1 MRLVLIFG
9 LAVLVLA
16 LQGCAGGGGG
26 RRIGQRKAL
35 VIGQSHPGSHS
46 EAAKINFLWLVNNPS
61 NSPAVGWTCD
71 LSYDLMASLKMNPTN
86 ATHEELFAA
95 IRRKRLGYRI
105 VMQNGARGV
114 TLPFWTNALD
124 SGVMPFAP
132 QGNNNPGQRF
142 DDPPGLFPGVSV
154 AGGVVENTSSYGPG
168 VEFIDALPNGDA
180 AQSWANQAVAAKFAK
195 VLDENRNYNIWD
207 ARAHLRQSA
216 SKWQEGWNERNGYGR
231 PTADTDIIRLLP
243 EPPVQFATRVSADGR
258 QVLFTWRNFTQS
270 RFRTTVI
277 ARGDGRIIYK
287 GKGTRFVWNSDVNG
301 SETFRYWSRDN
312 AGQTSPI
319 QSYQVRT
326 VSGLSLPP

>member
-1 MRLVLIFG
+1 MARE
-9 LAVLVLA
+9 
-16 LQGCAGGGGG
+16 QP
-26 RRIGQRKAL
+26 QQ
-35 VIGQSHPGSHS
+35 QS
-46 EAAKINFLWLVNNPS
+46 
-61 NSPAVGWTCD
+61 AVGWTCD
-71 LSYDLMASLKMNPTN
+71 LSYDLMGESQNEPHQCNP
-86 ATHEELFAA
+86 
-95 IRRKRLGYRI
+95 
-105 VMQNGARGV
+105 RGV
-114 TLPFWTNALD
+114 CSRRFDGNALVTASSGRTGRVASQLPFWTNA
-124 SGVMPFAP
+124 
-132 QGNNNPGQRF
+132 PGQRRLPF
-142 DDPPGLFPGVSV
+142 RSGKGTTTPGSRFGRPPGLFPGVSV

-231 PTADTDIIRLLP
+231 PTTDTDIIRLLP